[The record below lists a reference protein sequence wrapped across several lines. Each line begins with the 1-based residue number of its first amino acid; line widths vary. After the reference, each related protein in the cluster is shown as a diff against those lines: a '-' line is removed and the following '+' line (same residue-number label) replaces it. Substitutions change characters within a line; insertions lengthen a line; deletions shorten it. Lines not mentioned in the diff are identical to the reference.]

1 VLGLNFPAAQL
12 VQNGAPA
19 KLYFPAAQAVQANAA
34 APLYVPAVQLVQ
46 KGAPTSLYLPA
57 AQLVQEDAP
66 PPGPLKVPALQGR
79 HAAMEDPPP
88 LGLYVPAAQLVQEV
102 EPLPLNVPAAHRE
115 HTRVPGATYQP
126 ALQTIR
132 EAVGVWVAVPL
143 GEADGE
149 RDGVTVPLHVGVP
162 LGELLK
168 DVFTEGVGVSVAE
181 GDGVPE
187 LVGEQEGAA
196 AMPGEAH
203 KAGHGHGTH
212 AEEKDAPERA
222 PKVPAGQRVQVELL
236 EAPVAFDHDPT
247 AQGVQAV

>member
-1 VLGLNFPAAQL
+1 
-12 VQNGAPA
+12 
-19 KLYFPAAQAVQANAA
+19 
-34 APLYVPAVQLVQ
+34 
-46 KGAPTSLYLPA
+46 
-57 AQLVQEDAP
+57 
-66 PPGPLKVPALQGR
+66 
-79 HAAMEDPPP
+79 MEDPPP

-168 DVFTEGVGVSVAE
+168 DVFTEGVGVSVVTATCAPTPRRTTKKRSARSAPLPNTLFARPAK
-181 GDGVPE
+181 GDRATAQP
-187 LVGEQEGAA
+187 AA
-196 AMPGEAH
+196 PLC
-203 KAGHGHGTH
+203 
-212 AEEKDAPERA
+212 A
-222 PKVPAGQRVQVELL
+222 PKKTKVAKASAAVAPISATPSLTGWAAVANAPGHNARVAPKGPLDGAQTRWRGGSVGALKHAGGGKVASPEEEGGIQVR
-236 EAPVAFDHDPT
+236 DRC
-247 AQGVQAV
+247 AQERLA